1 MDSETLQFRI
11 RHAVWMVLKGL
22 DHQTQ
27 CKYLWYCPGR
37 PSQTIQVLLWMV
49 SEGLP
54 YSLVTFCFLLTVAKY
69 HQYYIIFCCD
79 DHFMFNYSCPIN
91 WLVSQLFYELR
102 YFMICSCYGKVT
114 SLNGEAEPGIVLE
127 AVSRPSAACE
137 NLQEESKTEQDG
149 SFRIR
154 GLQVRNSCRSERHVN
169 TLMEISQ

>member
-1 MDSETLQFRI
+1 
-11 RHAVWMVLKGL
+11 
-22 DHQTQ
+22 
-27 CKYLWYCPGR
+27 
-37 PSQTIQVLLWMV
+37 MV

-91 WLVSQLFYELR
+91 WLVSQLFSMFTEFYELR

-127 AVSRPSAACE
+127 AVSRSSADCE

-154 GLQVRNSCRSERHVN
+154 GLQVRNSCRSERYMYILIEVSQSTCPN
-169 TLMEISQ
+169 PCPRDSWNFEILCRVK